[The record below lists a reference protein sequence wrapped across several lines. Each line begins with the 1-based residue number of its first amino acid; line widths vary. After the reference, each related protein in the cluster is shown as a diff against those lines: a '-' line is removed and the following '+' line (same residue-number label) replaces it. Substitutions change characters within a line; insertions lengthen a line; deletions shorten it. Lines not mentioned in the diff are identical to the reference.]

1 MTWAFEWKNS
11 RGYRY
16 MCLVQKRR
24 TEKGPRNVRQIYV
37 GTADSLF
44 QKLQSP
50 PSTPLRSFPF
60 GKTAGLLHAVTET
73 GLLEAFQRETP
84 RSLFDGYAVENILFL
99 QLAARVEKPLSREEM
114 APWISRS
121 ALPLVLPSVGH
132 PSSRTL
138 RRYLKRLYGVGE
150 MDERGEGLL
159 SRAVTHR
166 IEGRVFQTL
175 LAKGIDPQWLLF
187 DTTNFFAYHEAGHFF
202 QRGHSKEKRYDK
214 NQVGLGLV
222 TLGSLPVLT
231 ETYRGNEG
239 DARVFSHIFDTLV
252 KRLID
257 LEVATEKLIMV
268 FDRGINSE
276 DNFEKVREAMHV
288 IAALNRQQAQ
298 KLFRTPPEEFEEVG
312 KDSEG
317 KPVKG
322 FPTRWS
328 GFGQDWRVLV
338 TYRKTRAEHEE
349 KTWNEVRTRVLSQV
363 EAWRKRPATKEQAL
377 WAKLTRLIPKPF
389 QAEFEVRLETVKVQ
403 RKGKEVPG
411 YLPVVR
417 VLPEAEAR
425 LKASFGKT
433 AIITDLETRDLPDG
447 KLVEGFVARAGVEED
462 FKWLKDRQVVSV
474 KPFWVWHDA
483 TVAGHTFLCVMG
495 LLLLRYLQWELRDL
509 DLSIKELVEG
519 LEKIRVV
526 LVRGKEGKPELVLER
541 MSREGAQL
549 FTRLNL
555 GRFIPGPR

>member
-268 FDRGINSE
+268 FDRGINSK

-298 KLFRTPPEEFEEVG
+298 KLFQIPLEKFDEVA

-317 KPVKG
+317 KPLKG
-322 FPTRWS
+322 FPTRWQ

-338 TYRKTRAEHEE
+338 TWRKGTAEHEE
-349 KTWNEVRTRVLSQV
+349 KTWSDVRSRVLTQV
-363 EAWRKRPATKEQAL
+363 EAWRKHPAAKEKAL
-377 WAKLTRLIPKPF
+377 WRKLTQLIPRSF
-389 QAEFEVRLETVKVQ
+389 QAEFEVKVEEVLVM
-403 RKGKEVPG
+403 RRGKPGKG
-411 YLPVVR
+411 YLPQVR
-417 VLPEAEAR
+417 VVPEAEAR
-425 LKASFGKT
+425 LRDSFGKT
-433 AIITDLETRDLPDG
+433 AIITDLEPGDLPDE
-447 KLVEGFVARAGVEED
+447 KVVEGFVARSQVEED
-462 FKWLKDRQVVSV
+462 FKWLKDRHVVSV
-474 KPFWVWHDA
+474 KPFYLWHDA
-483 TVAGHTFLCVMG
+483 TVPGHVFLCVMG
-495 LLLLRYLQWELRDL
+495 LLLLRYLQWELREL
-509 DLSIKELVEG
+509 HLSMKELVEL
-519 LEKIRVV
+519 LERIRVV
-526 LVRGKEGKPELVLER
+526 LVRTADGSPKMVLEQ
-541 MSREGAQL
+541 MGREEAL
-549 FTRLNL
+549 VFTRLNL
-555 GRFIPGPR
+555 GRYIPS